1 MCRRPRCRP
10 AAAVSC
16 PGVDSLELIDTTP
29 GYLTLPQ
36 FRRHRSPVALAA
48 AVPVALALLTLAGL
62 ADAAPVRT
70 PHAEVEL
77 VTENT
82 TIQPGQAFDAGLRM
96 KIIPKWH
103 TYWVNPGDA
112 GLATKIAWALPDG
125 FVAGPIVW
133 PHPQRLPVGDL
144 VNFGYENES
153 LLITRLTAPAGI
165 SPGQTLTLKAHVSW
179 LVCEVEC
186 VPEQADLQVDVKV
199 GSGTP
204 RADARWARLFAATRR
219 DMPRSASDWNFTA
232 EATATGYR
240 LTATP
245 NRSGLRRPDGE
256 MFFFSEDESV
266 VENTAAQ
273 PVSME
278 GERVVATLTRAI
290 AEPVTA
296 TRLRGVW
303 LAPGG
308 WQADLAGAAIDIAV
322 APATGA
328 AAAAGTALAA
338 AGAAAAATGVI
349 AATSLLTS
357 VLLALVGGL
366 ILNLMPC
373 VFPVLGLKIL
383 GFVDQ
388 AGEDRRRVAI
398 HGLVFTAGV
407 LLSFWGLA
415 ALLAVLRAGGEQLG
429 WGFQLQSPA
438 FVFALAAVLLVFAL
452 NMSGVFEFG
461 VSATTVG
468 GNLYTKSGL
477 TGTFFTG
484 FLATVVATPCSAPFL
499 APALGAAV
507 TLPVAQSFVVFTA
520 IGVGLSLPYLLLSLF
535 PSVVR
540 VLPRPGRWM
549 ETFKQVMAF
558 PLYATVA
565 YLVWVLAGQ
574 VAEELLLN
582 VSWGLVVI
590 AMGVWAYGRWTAP
603 GMRPGAQRVALLA
616 LLLLVGGG
624 AWLGWPVRSAPK
636 QGEPPLLVWEK
647 WSPDAVAR
655 LQAENRIIY
664 VDFTARWCATCQTNK
679 TIVFHSDRV
688 LRVFAERKVATLRA
702 DWTNK
707 DAQITAEL
715 AKFQRSAIPF
725 NLVYKPGAG
734 KPVELPALL
743 TPDIVLNEIG

>member
-1 MCRRPRCRP
+1 M
-10 AAAVSC
+10 
-16 PGVDSLELIDTTP
+16 
-29 GYLTLPQ
+29 TLPQ
-36 FRRHRSPVALAA
+36 FRRRRSRVVSQAAL
-48 AVPVALALLTLAGL
+48 PLALALLLLAGM
-62 ADAAPVRT
+62 ADAAAVRT
-70 PHAEVEL
+70 AHAEVEL

-82 TIQPGQAFDAGLRM
+82 TILPGQPFDAGLRM
-96 KIIPKWH
+96 KMIPKWH

-144 VNFGYENES
+144 VNFGYENET
-153 LLITRLTAPAGI
+153 LLITPLTAPAGI
-165 SPGQTLTLKAHVSW
+165 SAGQTLALKAHASW

-186 VPEQADLQVDVKV
+186 VPEQADLTVEVKV

-204 RADARWARLFAATRR
+204 RADARRAKLFAATRR
-219 DMPRSASDWNFTA
+219 DMPRSASDWRFSA
-232 EATATGYR
+232 EATASGYR
-240 LTATP
+240 LAATP
-245 NRSGLRRPDGE
+245 NRPGLQRPDGE
-256 MFFFSEDESV
+256 LFFFSEDESV
-266 VENTAAQ
+266 VENAAAQ
-273 PVSME
+273 PLSIE
-278 GERVVATLTRAI
+278 GERVIATLTRAMD
-290 AEPVTA
+290 EPAA

-308 WQADLAGAAIDIAV
+308 WQADLAGAAIDVAV
-322 APATGA
+322 APATGIVA
-328 AAAAGTALAA
+328 DS
-338 AGAAAAATGVI
+338 
-349 AATSLLTS
+349 SLLTS

-388 AGEDRRRVAI
+388 AGENRRSVAM
-398 HGLVFTAGV
+398 HGMVFTAGV

-415 ALLAVLRAGGEQLG
+415 TLLAILRAGGEQLG

-438 FVFALAAVLLVFAL
+438 FVFALAAVLLAFAL

-468 GNLYTKSGL
+468 GNLYTRSGL

-507 TLPVAQSFVVFTA
+507 TLPVAQSFLIFTA

-582 VSWGLVVI
+582 VTWGLVVI

-603 GMRPGAQRVALLA
+603 GMRPGATRVALLA

-624 AWLGWPVRSAPK
+624 LWLGWPVQRVAK
-636 QGEPPLLVWEK
+636 QGEPPPLVWEK
-647 WSPDAVAR
+647 WSPDAVAK
-655 LQAENRIIY
+655 LQAENRIVF

-679 TIVFHSDRV
+679 TIVFHSARV
-688 LRVFAERKVATLRA
+688 LQEFADRKVATLRA

-725 NLVYKPGAG
+725 NLVYKPGVG

-743 TPDIVLNEIG
+743 TPDIVLKEIG